1 MQQNTSSLSRRKVT
15 AGLAWSVPAVAAV
28 SAAPA
33 FAASPICPD
42 VVEVG
47 EVVKFPG
54 NNKNPGDNENG
65 IKQAY
70 GFWVTVKNDTQETV
84 TLTPSTVTVT
94 FDKNPEKPF
103 TGTSLLYNG
112 DPTKGGVLLTED
124 QRTLAPGEELTIFY
138 VINNTGNSSNESG
151 CIEGTIGVKLVGA
164 PQSSGQMCPSVPVP
178 KVCFEETPP
187 AE

>member
-33 FAASPICPD
+33 FAASPICPN
-42 VVEVG
+42 VGEVG

-54 NNKNPGDNENG
+54 KNTND

-84 TLTPSTVTVT
+84 TLTPSSVTVT
-94 FDKNPEKPF
+94 FDKKPQKPF
-103 TGTSLLYNG
+103 TGISSLYDG
-112 DPTKGGVLLTED
+112 DPTKDGVLLTED
-124 QRTLAPGEELTIFY
+124 KLTLAPGQELQIFY
-138 VINNTGNSSNESG
+138 VINNTGDSANDSG
-151 CIEGTIGVKLVGA
+151 CIEGTIGVSLVGA
-164 PQSSGQMCPSVPVP
+164 PQTSGQMCSSVPVP

>member
-1 MQQNTSSLSRRKVT
+1 MQKNTSTLSRRKVT

-33 FAASPICPD
+33 FAASPICPN
-42 VVEVG
+42 VGEVG

-54 NNKNPGDNENG
+54 NNPND
-65 IKQAY
+65 IKHAY

-94 FDKNPEKPF
+94 FDKKTRKPF
-103 TGTSLLYNG
+103 TGTSSLYN
-112 DPTKGGVLLTED
+112 DYPTKKGVVPLTED
-124 QRTLAPGEELTIFY
+124 QLTLAPGEELTIFY
-138 VINNTGNSSNESG
+138 VINNTGNSADDSG
-151 CIEGTIGVKLVGA
+151 CIEGTIGVELVGA
-164 PQSSGQMCPSVPVP
+164 PQTSGQMCDSVPVP
-178 KVCFEETPP
+178 KVCFEGTPP